1 MALLTVVLDLS
12 IVGEMRV
19 ITEEDMAEIPWPLR
33 RAAMISA
40 RKIDGR
46 TEEKT
51 VVLIVRRIGSPIAGK
66 IAAKIG
72 NLTDEKIEGKI
83 VSSTGVR
90 IVRLIDARIIAP
102 MQAVNSVGL
111 IGPIRWPAN
120 MGVKDERMPA

>member
-1 MALLTVVLDLS
+1 MTFV
-12 IVGEMRV
+12 
-19 ITEEDMAEIPWPLR
+19 
-33 RAAMISA
+33 
-40 RKIDGR
+40 RKIGGWTGER
-46 TEEKT
+46 T
-51 VVLIVRRIGSPIAGK
+51 VVLIVGRIGSPIAGK